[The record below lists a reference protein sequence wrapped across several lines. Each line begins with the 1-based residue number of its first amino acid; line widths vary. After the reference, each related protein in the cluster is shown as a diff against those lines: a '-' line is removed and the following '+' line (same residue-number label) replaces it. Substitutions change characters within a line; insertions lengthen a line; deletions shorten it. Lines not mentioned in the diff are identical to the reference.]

1 LPINDLEPIRAL
13 RSKTFRAKSRRA
25 RKTRP
30 DAGASYLPAAMA
42 LPTPTSAPAHDP
54 YASLRIPNF
63 RWFVVSLLTMNV
75 ATQLQAVVVSWQVY
89 GLTRDPLSLGLI
101 GLAEALPFIGLAL
114 PAGHLADR
122 ARRLGIVRLAL
133 AGLLGCS
140 VSLLWFTVQPGL
152 LRPGRAWPI
161 YLVIFLSGIARSFLQ
176 PARTALSAEMVPRAL
191 YPNAVTWRS
200 STWQL
205 AAVLGPA
212 LGGLIY
218 GFGSA
223 TAAYMADV
231 ALMVIALLAIAR
243 IAHQPAVRPA
253 SDESFLQS
261 LGSGIRFVRGQPV
274 VLGALALDL
283 FSVLFGG
290 ATALLPVFADEIL
303 HVGAEGLGVL
313 RAAPAAGAVVMSLVL
328 AHRPPL
334 RRAGRTLLVNVAL
347 FGVSMIVFG
356 VSRNFGLSLGALVAS
371 GMVDTVSVVVRSTLL
386 QVLTPEHLLGRVSA
400 VNAIFIGSSNE
411 IGAFESGVAAK
422 LLGTVPSVVLGGLAT
437 LGVVATTAL
446 KVPELRRLQ
455 EIR

>member
-1 LPINDLEPIRAL
+1 MLG
-13 RSKTFRAKSRRA
+13 
-25 RKTRP
+25 P
-30 DAGASYLPAAMA
+30 DHP
-42 LPTPTSAPAHDP
+42 HDP
-54 YASLRIPNF
+54 YASLRIANF
-63 RWFVVSLLTMNV
+63 RWFIVSLFTMNV

-89 GLTRDPLSLGLI
+89 ALTRDPLSLGLI
-101 GLAEALPFIGLAL
+101 GLAEALPFIGFAL
-114 PAGHLADR
+114 PAGHVADR
-122 ARRLGIVRLAL
+122 ARRLVIARLAL
-133 AGLLGCS
+133 AALLGCS
-140 VSLLWFTVQPGL
+140 VSLLWFTVQPGVL
-152 LRPGRAWPI
+152 HPGRVWPV

-176 PARTALSAEMVPRAL
+176 PARTALSAEVVPRQL

-218 GFGSA
+218 GFGNA
-223 TAAYMADV
+223 AAAYVVDV
-231 ALMVIALLAIAR
+231 TLMICGLLAIAR
-243 IAHQPAVRPA
+243 IVHSPVVREPSRESMVA
-253 SDESFLQS
+253 SLAGG
-261 LGSGIRFVRGQPV
+261 LRFVWHQPV
-274 VLGALALDL
+274 VLGAMALDL

-290 ATALLPVFADEIL
+290 ATALLPVFADQIL
-303 HVGAEGLGVL
+303 RVGPEGLGML
-313 RAAPAAGAVVMSLVL
+313 RAAPAVGAVVTSVWL

-356 VSRNFGLSLGALVAS
+356 LSRSFPLSLAALVAS

-386 QVLTPEHLLGRVSA
+386 QVLTPDHLLGRVSS

-422 LLGTVPSVVLGGLAT
+422 LLGTVPSVVAGGVAT
-437 LGVVATTAL
+437 LAIVAVTAARM
-446 KVPELRRLQ
+446 PELRRLR

>member
-1 LPINDLEPIRAL
+1 M
-13 RSKTFRAKSRRA
+13 T
-25 RKTRP
+25 
-30 DAGASYLPAAMA
+30 
-42 LPTPTSAPAHDP
+42 PTPARHDP

-63 RWFVVSLLTMNV
+63 RWFIVSLLTMNV

-89 GLTRDPLSLGLI
+89 ALTQDPLSLGLI

-122 ARRLGIVRLAL
+122 LSRLRIARAAL
-133 AGLLGCS
+133 SALFACS
-140 VSLLWFTVQPGL
+140 ATLLWFTIQPGVIHQ
-152 LRPGRAWPI
+152 GRVWPI
-161 YLVIFLSGIARSFLQ
+161 YLVIFASGIARSFLQ
-176 PARTALSAEMVPRAL
+176 PSRTALSAELVPRPL

-218 GFGSA
+218 GFGSV
-223 TAAYMADV
+223 TAAYGVDAS
-231 ALMVIALLAIAR
+231 LMLLAVLAIAR
-243 IAHQPAVRPA
+243 IQHAAAARRHGGESVR
-253 SDESFLQS
+253 QS
-261 LGSGIRFVRGQPV
+261 LASGIRFVRSQPV
-274 VLGALALDL
+274 VLGAMALDL

-290 ATALLPVFADEIL
+290 ATALLPIFADTIL
-303 HVGAEGLGVL
+303 HVGPEGLGIL
-313 RAAPAAGAVVMSLVL
+313 RVAPAAGAVVMSLAL

-334 RRAGRTLLVNVAL
+334 ARAGRTLLVNVAL
-347 FGVSMIVFG
+347 FGLSMIVFG
-356 VSRNFGLSLGALVAS
+356 LSRSFVLSLGALAVS

-411 IGAFESGVAAK
+411 IGAFESGLAAK

-437 LGVVATTAL
+437 LLVVTVTAIQ
-446 KVPELRRLQ
+446 VPELRRLR

>member
-1 LPINDLEPIRAL
+1 
-13 RSKTFRAKSRRA
+13 
-25 RKTRP
+25 
-30 DAGASYLPAAMA
+30 M
-42 LPTPTSAPAHDP
+42 SAPAARHDP

-63 RWFVVSLLTMNV
+63 RWFIISLLTMNV

-89 GLTRDPLSLGLI
+89 ALTRDPLSLGLI
-101 GLAEALPFIGLAL
+101 GLAEALPFIGFAL

-122 ARRLGIVRLAL
+122 ASRLRIARVALSALLA
-133 AGLLGCS
+133 CS
-140 VSLLWFTVQPGL
+140 ISLLWFT
-152 LRPGRAWPI
+152 LRPQVIHPGRVWPI
-161 YLVIFLSGIARSFLQ
+161 YAVIFVSGIARSFLQ
-176 PARTALSAEMVPRAL
+176 PSRTALSAEVVPRLL

-218 GFGSA
+218 GFGDV
-223 TAAYMADV
+223 TAAYAVDA
-231 ALMVIALLAIAR
+231 ALMVAALGSIAR
-243 IAHQPAVRPA
+243 IRHVPPARA
-253 SDESFLQS
+253 SSDASVLESLSQ
-261 LGSGIRFVRGQPV
+261 GVRFVRGQPV
-274 VLGALALDL
+274 VLGAMALDL

-290 ATALLPVFADEIL
+290 ATALLPVFADAIL
-303 HVGAEGLGVL
+303 HVGPEGLGVL

-334 RRAGRTLLVNVAL
+334 RQAGRTLLANVAL

-356 VSRNFGLSLGALVAS
+356 ASRNFWLSLAALGVS

-386 QVLTPEHLLGRVSA
+386 QVLTPEHLLGRVSS

-411 IGAFESGVAAK
+411 IGAFESGVAARF
-422 LLGTVPSVVLGGLAT
+422 LGTVPSVMLGGLAT
-437 LGVVATTAL
+437 LGVVTITAWR
-446 KVPELRRLQ
+446 VPELRELR